1 MFSKEPKKISFKY
14 IYIFLIRKVCRSTYD
29 IAPNVKIDGHVD
41 SSFPYITTPLSYIV
55 PEMLN
60 NAFR

>member
-1 MFSKEPKKISFKY
+1 MFSKEPKKISFKCKF
-14 IYIFLIRKVCRSTYD
+14 FLIRKVCCSTYD

-55 PEMLN
+55 PEVLK